1 MSDDGVSRV
10 DLHVKILDDDV
21 VRRAKQAGL
30 DVLVYAPHFT
40 HLSDIRDRAA
50 RYSDDDL
57 LVVPA
62 RECFTGVWNQRR
74 HVLVVD
80 PSAPIPDFLTFEATM
95 AELEAREE
103 TVLAPHPEFLTMSLS
118 RTDIEEYSGVFD
130 AVEVFCPK
138 NWWFHSRRMNQIAA
152 ETGLPAYTSSYA
164 HLTQTVGEVW
174 VEFDT
179 AIESASGLCAALKA
193 GVQRRCLRN
202 GGLRHLLKRRAEFA
216 HLAKENTW
224 DKVRRVAF
232 EHPEATNPTNGRYDD
247 RYLDSIAY

>member
-1 MSDDGVSRV
+1 MTDDGVTRV

-40 HLSDIRDRAA
+40 HLTDIRDRAIQ
-50 RYSDDDL
+50 YSDEDL

-62 RECFTGVWNQRR
+62 RECFTGGWNQRR

-80 PSAPIPDFLTFEATM
+80 PSDPIPDFLTFEATM
-95 AELEAREE
+95 RELDERDE
-103 TVLAPHPEFLTMSLS
+103 TVLAPHPTFLTMSLS
-118 RTDIEEYSGVFD
+118 EADIRDYSDVFD

-138 NWWFHSRRMNQIAA
+138 NWWFHSRRMAQIAA
-152 ETGLPAYTSSYA
+152 ETGLATYASSYA

-179 AIESASGLCAALKA
+179 TIESASELCTALSD
-193 GVQRRCLRN
+193 GVERRCLRN
-202 GGLRHLLKRRAEFA
+202 GGLVHLLKRRAEFA
-216 HLAKENTW
+216 HLSKENTW
-224 DKVRRVAF
+224 DKLRRVAF

-247 RYLDSIAY
+247 RYRDRSAY